1 MHVHSRMASLLQ
13 NRGSLVSSKNPAKF
27 DLNSLKSR
35 FGCHLG
41 KSAQHRERHLI
52 KWLMKILKAAFFS
65 FQQQHQPLDEAPSS
79 NPAEAVTETELNE
92 IVFGFAFFNI
102 DTAESD

>member
-1 MHVHSRMASLLQ
+1 
-13 NRGSLVSSKNPAKF
+13 
-27 DLNSLKSR
+27 
-35 FGCHLG
+35 
-41 KSAQHRERHLI
+41 
-52 KWLMKILKAAFFS
+52 MKILKAAFFS

-79 NPAEAVTETELNE
+79 NLAEAVTETELNE